1 MENVREFQKLG
12 KENFMKR
19 LDLQFMKKRLEL
31 QLFAEEAAT
40 TETTAT
46 EQETTETQE
55 TETKAA
61 EPTAKPENEKKYSDA
76 DLDKIISKKFAEW
89 QSKKEKEVNEAKK
102 LAEMNAQQKAE
113 YERDQL
119 QKELDELKKANS
131 LSEMQKT
138 ARKMLADD
146 NINVSDELLSLM
158 VTTDA
163 EKTKAGIDSFK
174 TLFKDAVE
182 KAVKDTIRGETP
194 KTSTGSSTPISEID
208 KRIKKYE

>member
-1 MENVREFQKLG
+1 
-12 KENFMKR
+12 
-19 LDLQFMKKRLEL
+19 MKKRIFDL
-31 QLFAEEAAT
+31 QLFAEEATT

-46 EQETTETQE
+46 EQTTETKE
-55 TETKAA
+55 TETKATEKA
-61 EPTAKPENEKKYSDA
+61 ATKPESDKKYSDA
-76 DLDKIISKKFAEW
+76 DIDKILNKKFAEW
-89 QSKKEKEVNEAKK
+89 QTKKDKEVNEAKK

-138 ARKMLADD
+138 ARKVLSDEG
-146 NINVSDELLSLM
+146 INVPDELISLM

-163 EKTKAGIDSFK
+163 EETKAGIDKFIP
-174 TLFKDAVE
+174 LFKDAVE

-194 KTSTGSSTPISEID
+194 KTGTGSAAPISEID

>member
-1 MENVREFQKLG
+1 
-12 KENFMKR
+12 
-19 LDLQFMKKRLEL
+19 MKKRIDL
-31 QLFAEEAAT
+31 QLFAEEATT

-46 EQETTETQE
+46 EQTTTETQE

-61 EPTAKPENEKKYSDA
+61 EKAATKPEAEKKYSDA
-76 DLDKIISKKFAEW
+76 DIDKILNKKFAEW
-89 QSKKEKEVNEAKK
+89 QTKKEKEVDEAKK

-138 ARKMLADD
+138 ARKMLSDD

-174 TLFKDAVE
+174 ALFKDAVE

-194 KTSTGSSTPISEID
+194 KTGTGSAAPISEID